1 MRETITFN
9 IQNTTNGTIPVSILG
24 NNADP
29 MDNANA
35 TTQYAWNLGT
45 FNITS
50 QNTILIQYKNPT
62 DSFYTLASV
71 PLQGNQ
77 TQDIANAL
85 NTLNIGSFFIT
96 TSGVN
101 KILNCY
107 NQNVAFNYL
116 NIFNATNDA
125 IVHYVFDFT
134 GAGLQA
140 EILKNAVS
148 QVLQTSP
155 SNIKGQFVQLAG
167 DSIKY
172 DVTLA
177 GNTIPVNYF
186 VFDMSTNTYLLNVT
200 TTSGLNNSFTFATSG
215 TNSYLIGMFT

>member
-50 QNTILIQYKNPT
+50 QNTILIQYKNPN